1 MNLNSTQ
8 ITDILITIQA
18 VITLFISLRAFSLY
32 ARTRDD
38 MLFSLGLSMGVIAL
52 GGIVGL
58 ISDIYFNGAF
68 NTFWLRYVGQTVS
81 YLFIFLSTLR
91 GSERYRRGLKRWHV
105 FATGLLM
112 VLLLLTPVIPTHPS
126 ATMQTVLSGSR
137 ALVCFIIFWRYVSIF
152 FTKETRFSFLMGSA
166 FFWITWGI
174 VIYSLKFTLPN
185 SLLLDYVGDSV
196 RIVGL
201 AILLAAF
208 FLG

>member
-1 MNLNSTQ
+1 MNSTQ
-8 ITDILITIQA
+8 ITDILLVIQA
-18 VITLFISLRAFSLY
+18 AITLFISLRAFSLY
-32 ARTRDD
+32 ARTRDN

-52 GGIVGL
+52 GGFVGL
-58 ISDIYFNGAF
+58 VSDIYLNGAF
-68 NTFWLRYVGQTVS
+68 NTFWFRYIGQTVG

-91 GSERYRRGLKRWHV
+91 GSERYRRGLKSWHV

-126 ATMQTVLSGSR
+126 ATVQTVLSGSR
-137 ALVCFIIFWRYVSIF
+137 ALVCFVIFWRYVSIF
-152 FTKETRFSFLMGSA
+152 FTKETRFSFLMGFA

-174 VIYSLKFTLPN
+174 VIYSLKFTMPN
-185 SLLLDYVGDSV
+185 PLLLDYVGDSV
-196 RIVGL
+196 RIAGL

>member
-1 MNLNSTQ
+1 M
-8 ITDILITIQA
+8 
-18 VITLFISLRAFSLY
+18 ITLFISLRAFSLY

-52 GGIVGL
+52 GGFVGL
-58 ISDIYFNGAF
+58 VSDIFLNGAF
-68 NTFWLRYVGQTVS
+68 NTFWFRYIGQTVS

-91 GSERYRRGLKRWHV
+91 GSERYRRGLKGWHV

-126 ATMQTVLSGSR
+126 ATLQTVMSGSR
-137 ALVCFIIFWRYVSIF
+137 AVVCFIIFLRYVSIF
-152 FTKETRFSFLMGSA
+152 FTKETRFSFLMGFA

-174 VIYSLKFTLPN
+174 VIYSLKFTMPN
-185 SLLLDYVGDSV
+185 PLLLDYVGDSV
-196 RIVGL
+196 RIAGL
-201 AILLAAF
+201 GILLAAF

>member
-1 MNLNSTQ
+1 VNSTQ
-8 ITDILITIQA
+8 ITDILLIIQA

-32 ARTRDD
+32 GRTRDD

-52 GGIVGL
+52 GGFVGL
-58 ISDIYFNGAF
+58 VSDIFLNGAF
-68 NTFWLRYVGQTVS
+68 NTFWFRYIGQTVS

-91 GSERYRRGLKRWHV
+91 GSERYRRGLKGWHV

-126 ATMQTVLSGSR
+126 ATLQTVMSGSR
-137 ALVCFIIFWRYVSIF
+137 AVVCFVIFLRYVSIF
-152 FTKETRFSFLMGSA
+152 FTKETRFSFLMGFA

-174 VIYSLKFTLPN
+174 VIYSLKFTMPN
-185 SLLLDYVGDSV
+185 PLLLDYVGDSV
-196 RIVGL
+196 RIAGL

>member
-1 MNLNSTQ
+1 VNSTQ
-8 ITDILITIQA
+8 ITDILLIIQA

-52 GGIVGL
+52 GGFVGL
-58 ISDIYFNGAF
+58 ISDIFLAGAF
-68 NTFWLRYVGQTVS
+68 NTFWFRYIGQTVG

-91 GSERYRRGLKRWHV
+91 GSERYRRRLKGWHV

-126 ATMQTVLSGSR
+126 ATLQTVMSGSR
-137 ALVCFIIFWRYVSIF
+137 AVVCFVIFWRYVSIF
-152 FTKETRFSFLMGSA
+152 FTKETRFSFLMGFA
-166 FFWITWGI
+166 FFLITWGI
-174 VIYSLKFTLPN
+174 VIYSLKFTMPN
-185 SLLLDYVGDSV
+185 PLLLDYIGDSV
-196 RIVGL
+196 RIAGL
-201 AILLAAF
+201 GILLAAF

>member
-1 MNLNSTQ
+1 MNSTQ
-8 ITDILITIQA
+8 ITDILLVIQA
-18 VITLFISLRAFSLY
+18 VITLFISLRAFSLS

-58 ISDIYFNGAF
+58 ISDIFLAGAF
-68 NTFWLRYVGQTVS
+68 NTFWFRYIGQTVG

-112 VLLLLTPVIPTHPS
+112 VLLLLTPVIPTHPD
-126 ATMQTVLSGSR
+126 ATMQTLLSASR
-137 ALVCFIIFWRYVSIF
+137 ALVCFIIFFRYVSLF
-152 FTKETRFSFLMGSA
+152 FTKATRFSFLMGFA
-166 FFWITWGI
+166 FFCISWGI
-174 VIYSLKFTLPN
+174 VIYSLKFTMPDP
-185 SLLLDYVGDSV
+185 LLLDYVGDSV
-196 RIVGL
+196 RIAGL
-201 AILLAAF
+201 TVLLAAF

>member
-1 MNLNSTQ
+1 MNSTQ
-8 ITDILITIQA
+8 ITDILLVIQA
-18 VITLFISLRAFSLY
+18 MITLFISLRAFSLS

-52 GGIVGL
+52 GGAVGL
-58 ISDIYFNGAF
+58 ISDIYLNGAF
-68 NTFWLRYVGQTVS
+68 NTFWFRYTGQTVS

-112 VLLLLTPVIPTHPS
+112 VLLLTPVIPTHPS
-126 ATMQTVLSGSR
+126 ATVQTVLSGSR
-137 ALVCFIIFWRYVSIF
+137 AVVCFIIFFRYVSIF
-152 FTKETRFSFLMGSA
+152 FTKETRFSFLMGFA
-166 FFWITWGI
+166 FLWITWGI

-185 SLLLDYVGDSV
+185 PLLLDYVGDSV

>member
-1 MNLNSTQ
+1 VNSTQ
-8 ITDILITIQA
+8 ITDILLIIQA

-52 GGIVGL
+52 GGFVGL
-58 ISDIYFNGAF
+58 ISDIFLAGAF
-68 NTFWLRYVGQTVS
+68 NTFWFRYIGQTVG

-91 GSERYRRGLKRWHV
+91 GSERYRRGLKSWHV

-112 VLLLLTPVIPTHPS
+112 VLLLLTPVIPTHLD
-126 ATMQTVLSGSR
+126 ATVQTALSGSR
-137 ALVCFIIFWRYVSIF
+137 AVVCFIIFLRYVSIF
-152 FTKETRFSFLMGSA
+152 FGKETRFSFLMGFA

-174 VIYSLKFTLPN
+174 VIYSLKFTMPN
-185 SLLLDYVGDSV
+185 PLLLDYVGDSV
-196 RIVGL
+196 RIAGL
-201 AILLAAF
+201 GILLAAF